1 MNRILALI
9 LSLVY
14 CGFGQI
20 YKGEA
25 WKGINFAIIYTAL
38 ILSLIFIAPTSL
50 LARLALIFLLILMWL
65 TGMIDAYADEKT
77 FIEGNYGLLWKTLI
91 MVLIVIGIFGSV
103 VTVTLLVVR
112 PQVFAF
118 DSGTID
124 TNPTSNS
131 NKTMDSS
138 QPKTIVTKKL
148 DSVLQEAQSQSPKPQ
163 TNETIQEKPAED
175 SSQVQTISSEEIT
188 SDVES
193 EKTGYYTVQVGAFS
207 ESNRAEELAKQLKQ
221 RGYSVN
227 VISPLADESPAF
239 YKVWVGK
246 FDNKDN
252 AANNAEKLNKYEG
265 VAEVAILNIRSH
277 K

>member
-1 MNRILALI
+1 MNRKLALI

-25 WKGINFAIIYTAL
+25 WKGINFAIIYTTL
-38 ILSLIFIAPTSL
+38 ILSLIFIASTSP
-50 LARLALIFLLILMWL
+50 LAQLALIILLILMWL

-77 FIEGNYGLLWKTLI
+77 FIEGNHGLLWKTLI

-112 PQVFAF
+112 PQVFAS

-124 TNPTSNS
+124 TNPASNS

-148 DSVLQEAQSQSPKPQ
+148 DSVLQEAQTQIPNTQ

-175 SSQVQTISSEEIT
+175 SNQAKTASSEEIK

-207 ESNRAEELAKQLKQ
+207 ESNRAEELAKQLQQ

-227 VISPLADESPAF
+227 VILPLANESPAF

-246 FDNKDN
+246 FDSKDS

-265 VAEVAILNIRSH
+265 VTKVAILNIRSH